1 METTIMKVALVLGI
15 MAGLAILMWGCIYI
29 FGGIIKEMKDDG
41 RPKIADGTKEW
52 EEIKK
57 RLRIGDGLRPSLRL
71 GEASGSERGASDP
84 AGRLAIEKSKS
95 QI

>member
-1 METTIMKVALVLGI
+1 MGIIIMRITLVLGI
-15 MAGLAILMWGCIYI
+15 MAGLAILTWVCIYI

-57 RLRIGDGLRPSLRL
+57 RLRIEDNQPFDKLTALSN
-71 GEASGSERGASDP
+71 GEGQST
-84 AGRLAIEKSKS
+84 IENR
-95 QI
+95 QWRNR